1 MNEIVLA
8 GCAPVPLASY
18 LKALGIMRLLSRK
31 DSNTRGR
38 WHGNQFRISSS
49 LSEDEIRN
57 FLLWEYCPTPIVAPW
72 NKESGFYGK
81 NEKKTPALISIEQS
95 SNSRLEPYRKCIEV
109 VEKQLDELKIGR
121 ESGPEKADKKPLLA
135 RLRSNL
141 PDDALDWFDAT
152 ISLTDRNA
160 QYPPL
165 LGGGG
170 VDARSEFSKN
180 FMGHIVR
187 VVCPNDEKRLPRDSE
202 VRLSTSLFSTVA
214 PCLILGTMGQF
225 VPGQVEA
232 YNNSDDGLKIAKG
245 IVNPWD
251 FVLLIEGSLAFAAA
265 TTRRHADDPEGVLSY
280 PFTVQAVG
288 AGSGSLGES
297 DQSNA
302 HRELWL
308 PVWSQP
314 TTYAE
319 TRSLLAEGRVALG
332 RKPTTDAL
340 DFVRAIHHLGGYRGI
355 SSFQRFGLLNRS
367 GQGHLATPLSRVH
380 VDKHPRS
387 RLLNDLD
394 ESNWLE
400 RFRRFSREKKEKVPA
415 RFLSLRKQLE
425 DKVFEFSARDPKPQE
440 VQAFLVLLGKIQLA
454 LSTSKKAMKEVNPV
468 PRLSKQWI
476 IAADD
481 RMPHF
486 RIAKSL
492 AGLKG
497 PGKDEALPLRSHI
510 FPVNRTSNTWV
521 QPETK
526 KKKLSETK
534 KQFRC
539 QVNYQ
544 GRLVDI
550 LGTILERRLMLMDKL
565 ELKDRPLTSPAGA
578 QLTDVA
584 GFLRDDGMDQKIKS
598 LLPGLALCRIP
609 KDLDHKSQGGELSAA
624 FGLLKLATTPNRTL
638 RAIDVL
644 PDDLELPLT
653 KGLVAQL
660 RSGNPGNIAVTNSW
674 RRLRASG
681 LSPACPSN
689 SIPELGSIDPV
700 RVAAALLIPMKL
712 GAIGTLARKNLTSND
727 LVV

>member
-31 DSNTRGR
+31 DSDTRGR

-57 FLLWEYCPTPIVAPW
+57 FLLWEYYPTPIVAPW
-72 NKESGFYGK
+72 NGGSGFY
-81 NEKKTPALISIEQS
+81 EKDNKVALDSIQQS
-95 SNSRLEPYRKCIEV
+95 SNPRLEPYRQCLNV
-109 VEKQLDELKIGR
+109 VGQQMSGFNREASPKDTEKVR
-121 ESGPEKADKKPLLA
+121 LLA
-135 RLRSNL
+135 CLRSNL
-141 PDDALDWFDAT
+141 PDSALDWFDAA
-152 ISLTDRNA
+152 ILLADQSA

-165 LGGGG
+165 LGTGGNDG
-170 VDARSEFSKN
+170 RLDFTNN
-180 FMGHIVR
+180 FMQRVVE
-187 VVCPNDEKRLPRDSE
+187 VVCPDDATSLPENSE
-202 VRLSTSLFSTVA
+202 AWLSTSLFSTAA
-214 PCLILGTMGQF
+214 PGLTQKAIGQF
-225 VPGQVEA
+225 APGQVEA
-232 YNNSDDGLKIAKG
+232 PNAGNGFKEKG
-245 IVNPWD
+245 MMNPWD
-251 FVLLIEGSLAFAAA
+251 FILMIEGSLAFAAS
-265 TTRRHADDPEGVLSY
+265 TTRRNADDPQGVLSY
-280 PFTVQAVG
+280 PFTVRAVG

-297 DQSNA
+297 DQGNA
-302 HRELWL
+302 RGELWL

-319 TRSLLAEGRVALG
+319 ARSLFAEGRVALG
-332 RKPTTDAL
+332 RKPATDAL

-355 SSFQRFGLLNRS
+355 GSFQRFGLLMRS
-367 GQGHLATPLSRVH
+367 GKAYLATPLARVH
-380 VDKHPRS
+380 VDEHPQS
-387 RLLNDLD
+387 RLLDDLD
-394 ESNWLE
+394 NYNWLTQ
-400 RFRRFSREKKEKVPA
+400 FRRFSRGDKVSA
-415 RFLSLRKQLE
+415 RFGSLRKQLE
-425 DKVFEFSARDPKPQE
+425 DKIFDFSARDPKPQE
-440 VQAFLVLLGKIQLA
+440 VQAFLVLLGNIQQA
-454 LSTSKKAMKEVNPV
+454 LSTTKKAMEEVNPV
-468 PRLSKQWI
+468 PRLSEQWI

-481 RMPHF
+481 GMPHF

-492 AGLKG
+492 AGLRG

-510 FPVNRTSNTWV
+510 FPVNRRFNTWI

-526 KKKLSETK
+526 EL
-534 KQFRC
+534 FRC
-539 QVNYQ
+539 QTNYQ

-550 LGTILERRLMLMDKL
+550 LGTILERRLMLMDKI

-578 QLTDVA
+578 KLTDVA
-584 GFLRDDGMDQKIKS
+584 GFLRDDGMDQKIKN

-638 RAIDVL
+638 RVIDVL
-644 PDDLELPLT
+644 PDDLELPST

-660 RSGNPGNIAVTNSW
+660 RSGNPGNIVVTNAW
-674 RRLRASG
+674 RRLRANG
-681 LSPACPSN
+681 LSPACPAN

-712 GAIGTLARKNLTSND
+712 GAIGTLARKNLTSNN